1 MKACIVGHELMLLRL
16 VVVTLS
22 CRQLLLAAASHLWG
36 ASKSCV
42 AIKGC
47 RYRYLFWAGVEGGVL
62 GRGCMCSTLYL
73 RKRCV

>member
-16 VVVTLS
+16 VVVTLL
-22 CRQLLLAAASHLWG
+22 QTALLAAASHLWG

-42 AIKGC
+42 AIKGR